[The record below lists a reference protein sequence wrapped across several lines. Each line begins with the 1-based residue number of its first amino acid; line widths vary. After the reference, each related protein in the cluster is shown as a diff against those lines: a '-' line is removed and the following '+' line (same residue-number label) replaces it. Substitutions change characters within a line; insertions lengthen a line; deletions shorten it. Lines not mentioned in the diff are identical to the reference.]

1 MKKIY
6 FLGLCLLAFFQLANA
21 QDKLISVDFH
31 AAKIQQFVDDLQ
43 AKTGYHFYYEQAQFD
58 SLKVTVSAT
67 DRTLSAVLFMVFD
80 KTDYHFA
87 IVDQNVF
94 LTKGREM
101 RPNLAA
107 GFFAPAPAVTQAPQA
122 VVDYSEE
129 KTVKVAEATTE
140 N

>member
-21 QDKLISVDFH
+21 QDKAEKLISVDFH

-43 AKTGYHFYYEQAQFD
+43 TKTGYHFYYEQAQFD
-58 SLKVTVSAT
+58 SLKVTVTAT
-67 DRTLSAVLFMVFD
+67 DRTLFAILFMVFD

-87 IVDQNVF
+87 ITGESVF

-101 RPNLAA
+101 RPTLAA
-107 GFFAPAPAVTQAPQA
+107 GFFAPASSSTMQAPQ
-122 VVDYSEE
+122 
-129 KTVKVAEATTE
+129 T
-140 N
+140 